1 MLKTLNITKKGKKKK
16 INRTVLYISDS
27 SDDEYEYEDKNNI
40 VKTKLKRKNTNFNT
54 YYKNAIKNN

>member
-40 VKTKLKRKNTNFNT
+40 VKTKLKRKNTNFNN